1 MLGQASN
8 PMLAQAEK
16 GIESKV
22 SPKLK
27 PAFDKVVQAGLTI
40 MYSPK
45 LQTEM
50 KKNLAS
56 TTDFAD
62 AAGKGASRL
71 ISNLYMQSNKAK
83 QVQDVAVPACM
94 IFAFEYL
101 DLAEKS
107 GKVQVTPEL
116 ISKATQAVS
125 DAVLPMF
132 GMTQDKI
139 QSLMQQ
145 RQQGQ
150 QPQQPKGIIS
160 GAMQGA

>member
-1 MLGQASN
+1 
-8 PMLAQAEK
+8 MLAQAEQ

-22 SPKLK
+22 DPKLK
-27 PAFDKVVQAGLTI
+27 PAFDKVVHAGLTI

-45 LQTEM
+45 LQNEM
-50 KKNLAS
+50 KKNLAN
-56 TTDFAD
+56 TQNFAE

-71 ISNLYMQSNKAK
+71 ISNLYMQSNKAP
-83 QVQDVAVPACM
+83 QVRDVAVPACM

-107 GKVQVTPEL
+107 GRVQVSPDL
-116 ISKATQAVS
+116 ISQATQAVA

-139 QSLMQQ
+139 QSIMQQ
-145 RQQGQ
+145 KA
-150 QPQQPKGIIS
+150 QPQKPQGIIA
-160 GAMQGA
+160 GAQGA

>member
-8 PMLAQAEK
+8 PMLSQAEQ

-22 SPKLK
+22 DSKMK
-27 PAFDKVVQAGLTI
+27 SAFDKVVHAGLTI
-40 MYSPK
+40 MYSPN
-45 LQTEM
+45 LQDEM
-50 KKNLAS
+50 KKNLAN
-56 TTDFAD
+56 TKDFAE

-71 ISNLYMQSNKAK
+71 ISNLYMQSKKAK

-107 GKVQVTPEL
+107 GRVQVTPDL
-116 ISKATQAVS
+116 ISKTTQAVADS
-125 DAVLPMF
+125 VLPMF

-139 QSLMQQ
+139 QEMMRKKAQTQ
-145 RQQGQ
+145 K
-150 QPQQPKGIIS
+150 PQGIIA
-160 GAMQGA
+160 GARGA